1 MPEELG
7 ITVSYLSNI
16 KIFCYG
22 DLKIFS
28 GEWNQKVDINQT
40 ILLSVAWSGWGKVS
54 AARASTRLISN
65 KFRERNIEALFFL
78 GVAGAISSK
87 LEQGDIVISTK
98 LVQHDI
104 DASPLYD
111 KYIIPSLNKKFLI
124 ADSKLVEWLF
134 NSIQNASNKGYLDE
148 FGNVYTGLIAT
159 GDKFISEEGDVMKL
173 KKDFNNLLGVE
184 MEGASVAQVAIQEKI
199 PWQIIRVI
207 SDNANDSSP
216 KDFQSF
222 IKSYQNNSAKIVK
235 TIIDNIH
242 SAPF

>member
-1 MPEELG
+1 M
-7 ITVSYLSNI
+7 
-16 KIFCYG
+16 
-22 DLKIFS
+22 
-28 GEWNQKVDINQT
+28 
-40 ILLSVAWSGWGKVS
+40 
-54 AARASTRLISN
+54 
-65 KFRERNIEALFFL
+65 
-78 GVAGAISSK
+78 
-87 LEQGDIVISTK
+87 
-98 LVQHDI
+98 
-104 DASPLYD
+104 
-111 KYIIPSLNKKFLI
+111 
-124 ADSKLVEWLF
+124 EWLF